1 MTAAAL
7 GSVLRG
13 LLRKDP
19 RLAIVL
25 AEILGPP
32 PGSPESP
39 PRIWDA

>member
-1 MTAAAL
+1 MKAAL
-7 GSVLRG
+7 APALTN

-32 PGSPESP
+32 PGSPEAA
-39 PRIWDA
+39 PRMWDR

>member
-1 MTAAAL
+1 MKAAL
-7 GSVLRG
+7 APALKN

-32 PGSPESP
+32 PGSGEGA
-39 PRIWDA
+39 PRLWEV